1 MNINDSAFYIEVVII
16 MKISNEQK
24 LINRQKIIKTAVDLI
39 IEGGYKAT
47 TMRGIAKKAGF
58 GDATIYNYFPTKES
72 ILFAY
77 YEVRLNETVEKL
89 KGIADFN
96 EYSIN
101 EQLQTFFHIQ
111 LDLFLDDR
119 EFVQISFKKIF
130 LTLNQNDKQ
139 IKKIRDL
146 FRVVIKD
153 IFDAAS
159 EAEEIPPQIFEEII
173 FHLVWDY
180 YLGIVFFWLK
190 DTSEQFNET
199 TILLD
204 RSLDLIC
211 SVLESGVVN
220 KAFDLASYFF
230 KNHILSKMD
239 SFSGHKETFNII
251 KRKFM
256 E

>member
-1 MNINDSAFYIEVVII
+1 

-24 LINRQKIIKTAVDLI
+24 KINRAKIIETSVDLI
-39 IEGGYKAT
+39 IEGGYKAA

-77 YEVRLNETVEKL
+77 YEERLNDCVEKI
-89 KGIADFN
+89 KKIEDFN

-101 EQLQTFFHIQ
+101 EQLQTLFHIK
-111 LDLFLDDR
+111 LELFLADR
-119 EFVQISFKKIF
+119 EFVEISFKRIF
-130 LTLNQNDKQ
+130 LTLNQNSKQ

-146 FRVVIKD
+146 FRVIIKD

-159 EAEEIPPQIFEEII
+159 DAGEIPPQIFDEII
-173 FHLVWDY
+173 YHLIWDY
-180 YLGIVFFWLK
+180 YIGIVFFWLK
-190 DTSEQFNET
+190 DTSDNFSET
-199 TILLD
+199 TILID
-204 RSLDLIC
+204 RSLDLIS
-211 SVLESGVVN
+211 SVLESGIVN

-239 SFSGHKETFNII
+239 TFSRHKETINII